1 MAKAGYGDVLLM
13 MRGRGRTVGIPKD
26 KLLNVHDTDKPAPL
40 VSRDHVAEIVERIT
54 KDGSVLVALDEE
66 QARISLLALLEQD
79 IGAVAVALLWFFKD
93 PAHDRRARE
102 LICSNDLGQS
112 LSVERMC
119 PRSSVQS
126 KPDL

>member
-1 MAKAGYGDVLLM
+1 V
-13 MRGRGRTVGIPKD
+13 P
-26 KLLNVHDTDKPAPL
+26 
-40 VSRDHVAEIVERIT
+40 RDHVAEIVERIM

-79 IGAVAVALLWFFKD
+79 IGAVAVALLRFFKD
-93 PAHDRRARE
+93 PAHDRRDRE
-102 LICSNDLGQS
+102 LIRSNDLGQS